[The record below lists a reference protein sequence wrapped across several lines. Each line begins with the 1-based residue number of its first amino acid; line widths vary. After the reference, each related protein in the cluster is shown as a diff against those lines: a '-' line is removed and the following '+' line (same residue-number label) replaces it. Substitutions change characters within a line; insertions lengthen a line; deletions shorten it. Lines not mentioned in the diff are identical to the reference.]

1 LHPSRTAHCKNSD
14 ELAESIVRTKKL
26 EADAKKISEIEKIM
40 LPLRVQFAR
49 YMFMRDRGGMDA
61 LQAAV
66 VAALA
71 SAPRPQEAPAPR
83 AGRG

>member
-1 LHPSRTAHCKNSD
+1 
-14 ELAESIVRTKKL
+14 
-26 EADAKKISEIEKIM
+26 
-40 LPLRVQFAR
+40 
-49 YMFMRDRGGMDA
+49 MRDRGGMDA